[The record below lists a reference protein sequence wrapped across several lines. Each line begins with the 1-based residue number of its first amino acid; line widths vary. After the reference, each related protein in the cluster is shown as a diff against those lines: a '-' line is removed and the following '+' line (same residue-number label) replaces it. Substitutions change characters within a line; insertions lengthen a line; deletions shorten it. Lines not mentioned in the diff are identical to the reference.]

1 MKIETERLVIR
12 DFQKRDVVG
21 LLEYLSNPRDRIFYP
36 ATATVRKKE
45 VWVQSSEVLH
55 PVAMHYNWAGTTHNN
70 LFPRFGLLVT
80 PFRTD
85 HWQKQGTEDSD

>member
-1 MKIETERLVIR
+1 MKNQERFFVA
-12 DFQKRDVVG
+12 D
-21 LLEYLSNPRDRIFYP
+21 SDRIFYP
-36 ATATVRKKE
+36 TTATVRKKE